1 MKRAVLLVGHGSKL
15 AGSNTALEQVIG
27 ALRQQVPAAFFQAAF
42 LELQS
47 PNILEGIELC
57 LHQGADEV
65 VVVPYFVQTGRHVVE
80 DIPRI
85 VAEAKARFPEKNIL
99 LAQYLAFDSRIVS
112 VVVDRIREA
121 QTSLKT
127 VSCKVNESNR

>member
-15 AGSNTALEQVIG
+15 AGSNAALEQVTK
-27 ALRQQVPAAFFQAAF
+27 ALRKQDPATFFQVAF

-47 PNILEGIELC
+47 PHILEGIELC
-57 LHQGADEV
+57 LREGAREV

-112 VVVDRIREA
+112 VVIDRIREV